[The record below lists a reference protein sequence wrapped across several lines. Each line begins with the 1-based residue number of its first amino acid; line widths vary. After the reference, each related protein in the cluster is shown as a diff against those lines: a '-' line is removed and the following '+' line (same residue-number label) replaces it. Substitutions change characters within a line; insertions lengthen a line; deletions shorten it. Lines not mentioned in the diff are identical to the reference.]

1 VRVKI
6 PRLPR
11 VDILM
16 AVGVLAAA
24 ILEVSANANLAP
36 KGAALASELAMAVA
50 IAWRRA
56 APLTVTVVIAML
68 LVGETLAGVPLQEP
82 VVPLL
87 SLVLAVFT
95 VAAYASLARATAG
108 MAVVVTGDAIQTMSQ
123 HKGPGN
129 FVFGLVFGVGTW
141 LIGRLVRARTHENV
155 VLHARAEQLA
165 EDSAARAAEAVA
177 AERARIARDLHDV
190 ISHSVSVMVVQAA
203 AAEQITAI
211 DVDRAR
217 EAMRIVQST
226 GRQALSELAH
236 LLGMLREGGE
246 EMGLAP
252 QPGMSRVPELLS
264 VLRAQGHD
272 VDLRIEGPERPLPP
286 GVALSVYRVVQ
297 EALTNVR
304 KHAAGAR
311 CTVLL
316 QYSGDAVEV
325 EVADD
330 GARSTSRVAV
340 DGGGHGLIGMT
351 ERVGVYGGTLEAG
364 PRAGGG
370 YVVRAHLPVEASS

>member
-1 VRVKI
+1 
-6 PRLPR
+6 
-11 VDILM
+11 
-16 AVGVLAAA
+16 
-24 ILEVSANANLAP
+24 
-36 KGAALASELAMAVA
+36 
-50 IAWRRA
+50 
-56 APLTVTVVIAML
+56 
-68 LVGETLAGVPLQEP
+68 
-82 VVPLL
+82 L
-87 SLVLAVFT
+87 SLVLAVYT
-95 VAAYASLARATAG
+95 LAAYATLARAMAG
-108 MAVVVTGDAIQTMSQ
+108 LAVVIIGDAIQTMSQ

-155 VLHARAEQLA
+155 ALHARAEQFA

-236 LLGMLREGGE
+236 LLGMLRDGGE

-252 QPGMSRVPELLS
+252 QPSMSRVPELLS

-286 GVALSVYRVVQ
+286 GIALSVYRVVQ

-316 QYSGDAVEV
+316 QYSGNAVDV

-330 GARSTSRVAV
+330 GAQSTSRVAV

-351 ERVGVYGGTLEAG
+351 ERVGVYGGTLQAG